1 MSILHILNGDSTAE
15 SFKDAGLEG
24 DVMVWREVLSE
35 GPLSEDISSAQFWKN
50 RSEWISEAFNETSD
64 GYQKSLLDELA
75 KLEDSYDQINLW
87 FEYDLH
93 CQVNML
99 GVMNYLK
106 QKTDLSR
113 PAIFLICPDDYPG
126 KEDFRGMG
134 ELTAEELEHLYD
146 NIRTQLSEIDFIVA
160 AEAWAI
166 YVSHNE
172 EALKNYLN
180 HTEFWGSLHCLK
192 PALAAQLKRLP
203 VNDKGLNAIEQKLL
217 DIYQYGYHTWPEI
230 LSVFWQTEKI
240 YGMGDMEVDLYLQKL
255 IRRGLVSLSEQ

>member
-1 MSILHILNGDSTAE
+1 MSILHVLNGDSTAQTFAE
-15 SFKDAGLEG
+15 TGLDG
-24 DVMVWREVLSE
+24 DVLVWREVLSE
-35 GPLSEDISSAQFWKN
+35 GPLTEDIASAQFWRN
-50 RSEWISEAFNETSD
+50 RSEWICEAFKETPD
-64 GYQKSLLDELA
+64 HYQQNVLNELA
-75 KLEDSYDQINLW
+75 HLEGAYDEINLW

-93 CQVNML
+93 CQANML

-106 QKTDLSR
+106 RKTDLSQ

-134 ELTAEELEHLYD
+134 ELNAEELEYLYD
-146 NIRTQLSEIDFIVA
+146 NIRTQLSEIDFIIA
-160 AEAWAI
+160 AEAWGI
-166 YVSHNE
+166 YVSRDAE
-172 EALKNYLN
+172 KLRNYLGDT
-180 HTEFWGSLHCLK
+180 HFWGSLHCLK
-192 PALAAQLKRLP
+192 PALVAQLKRLA

-255 IRRGLVSLSEQ
+255 IRRGLVSLTEQ